1 MPSKKI
7 IEGMFDSIAKD
18 YDSLNHI
25 MSLSIDKIWRRK
37 AIRKIQD
44 AGDSPRVLDVACGT
58 GDFSIAIA
66 KAIGNSRIIGVDI
79 SKEMLEVMR
88 GKVLKNN
95 LESIISQE
103 VGDGEDLRF
112 PENSFD
118 RVVNA
123 FGIRNFED
131 RDKGLRE
138 ALRVLRPGGRLV
150 ILELSRP
157 RNWVIRWFY
166 DLYFMNILPK
176 IGGKV
181 SGDKKAYLYLPASV
195 KAFPGKKEFMERMR
209 GAGFVNITHRALTLG
224 ICRMYCG
231 DKPE

>member
-1 MPSKKI
+1 MPSKEK
-7 IEGMFDSIAKD
+7 IEGMFDNIAKD

-37 AIRKIQD
+37 ALKKIKD
-44 AGDSPRVLDVACGT
+44 AGEAPRVLDVACGT

-66 KAIGNSRIIGVDI
+66 KAVKKGEVIGVDI

-88 GKVLKNN
+88 QKVLKNK

-103 VGDGEDLRF
+103 VGDGEALRF
-112 PENSFD
+112 PDGSFD

-138 ALRVLRPGGRLV
+138 ALRVLKYGGRLV

-157 RNWVIRWFY
+157 QNKIIRWFY
-166 DLYFMNILPK
+166 DLYFLHILPI

-181 SGDKKAYLYLPASV
+181 SGDKAAYAYLPASV
-195 KAFPGKKEFMERMR
+195 KAFPGKKEFTDELRR
-209 GAGFVNITHRALTLG
+209 AGFVNITHRAFTFG
-224 ICRMYCG
+224 ICRMYTG
-231 DKPE
+231 ERG

>member
-1 MPSKKI
+1 
-7 IEGMFDSIAKD
+7 MFDSIAKD

-25 MSLSIDKIWRRK
+25 MSLSIDKIWRKK
-37 AIRKIQD
+37 AIRKIKD

-66 KAIGNSRIIGVDI
+66 KAIGNGKVIGVDI

-88 GKVLKNN
+88 RKVLKNN
-95 LESIISQE
+95 LESIISLE
-103 VGDGEDLRF
+103 VGDGENLRF
-112 PENSFD
+112 PEDSFD

-157 RNWVIRWFY
+157 QNRIIRWFY
-166 DLYFMNILPK
+166 DLYFLNILPK

-181 SGDKKAYLYLPASV
+181 SGDKKAYMYLPASV
-195 KAFPGKKEFMERMR
+195 KAFPGKKEFMEQMR
-209 GAGFVNITHRALTLG
+209 KAGFVNVTHRALTFG

-231 DKPE
+231 DKIV

>member
-1 MPSKKI
+1 MPSKEK
-7 IEGMFDSIAKD
+7 IEGMFDNIAKD

-37 AIRKIQD
+37 AIKKIKD
-44 AGDSPRVLDVACGT
+44 AGEAPRVLDVACGT

-66 KAIGNSRIIGVDI
+66 KAVKKGEVIGVDI

-88 GKVLKNN
+88 QKVLKNK

-103 VGDGEDLRF
+103 VGDGEALRF
-112 PENSFD
+112 PEGSLD

-138 ALRVLRPGGRLV
+138 ALRVLKPGGRLV

-157 RNWVIRWFY
+157 QNKIIRWFY
-166 DLYFMNILPK
+166 DLYFLHILPI

-181 SGDKKAYLYLPASV
+181 SGDKAAYAYLPASV
-195 KAFPGKKEFMERMR
+195 KAFPGKKEFTDELRR
-209 GAGFVNITHRALTLG
+209 AGFVNITHRAFTFG
-224 ICRMYCG
+224 ICRMYTG
-231 DKPE
+231 ERG

>member
-1 MPSKKI
+1 
-7 IEGMFDSIAKD
+7 MFDSIAKD

-25 MSLSIDKIWRRK
+25 MSLSIDKIWRKK
-37 AIRKIQD
+37 AIRKIKD
-44 AGDSPRVLDVACGT
+44 AGDSPWVLDVACGT

-66 KAIGNSRIIGVDI
+66 KAIGNGKVIGVDI

-88 GKVLKNN
+88 RKVLKNN

-103 VGDGEDLRF
+103 VGDGENLRF
-112 PENSFD
+112 PEDSFD

-157 RNWVIRWFY
+157 QNKIIRWFY
-166 DLYFMNILPK
+166 DLYFLNILPK

-181 SGDKKAYLYLPASV
+181 SGDKKAYMYLPASV
-195 KAFPGKKEFMERMR
+195 KAFPSKKEFMEQMR
-209 GAGFVNITHRALTLG
+209 KAGFVNITHRALTFG

-231 DKPE
+231 DKIV

>member
-1 MPSKKI
+1 MPSKEK
-7 IEGMFDSIAKD
+7 IEGMFDNIAKD

-37 AIRKIQD
+37 AIKRIKD
-44 AGDSPRVLDVACGT
+44 AGEAPRVLDVACGT

-66 KAIGNSRIIGVDI
+66 KAVRKGEVIGVDI

-88 GKVLKNN
+88 QKVLKNK

-103 VGDGEDLRF
+103 VGDGEALRF
-112 PENSFD
+112 PESSFD

-138 ALRVLRPGGRLV
+138 ALRVLKPGGRLV

-157 RNWVIRWFY
+157 QNKIIRWFY
-166 DLYFMNILPK
+166 DLYFLHILPI

-181 SGDKKAYLYLPASV
+181 SGDKAAYAYLPASV
-195 KAFPGKKEFMERMR
+195 KAFPGKKEFTDELRR
-209 GAGFVNITHRALTLG
+209 AGFVNITHRAFTFG
-224 ICRMYCG
+224 ICRMYTG
-231 DKPE
+231 ERG

>member
-1 MPSKKI
+1 MPSKEK
-7 IEGMFDSIAKD
+7 IEGMFDNIAKD

-37 AIRKIQD
+37 AIKRIKD
-44 AGDSPRVLDVACGT
+44 AGEAPRVLDVACGT

-66 KAIGNSRIIGVDI
+66 KAVKKGEVIGVDI

-88 GKVLKNN
+88 QKVLKNK

-103 VGDGEDLRF
+103 VGDGEALRF
-112 PENSFD
+112 PDGSFD

-138 ALRVLRPGGRLV
+138 ALRVLKYGGRLV

-157 RNWVIRWFY
+157 QNKIIRWFY
-166 DLYFMNILPK
+166 DLYFLHILPI

-181 SGDKKAYLYLPASV
+181 SGDKAAYAYLPASV
-195 KAFPGKKEFMERMR
+195 KAFPGKKEFTDELRR
-209 GAGFVNITHRALTLG
+209 AGFVNITHRAFTFG
-224 ICRMYCG
+224 ICRMYTG
-231 DKPE
+231 ERG